1 MLCVWWMPAS
11 LPCVCGECQGRC
23 WYRQKQSVLRIPF
36 RPWWICPLHKMGG
49 WACNSAVLTQ
59 HSLSTEICFSASCE
73 GILSFIPIPLEI
85 CQQVLAVRV
94 IGKARATKRTIF
106 VLLKWWGM
114 LVVLECPRSHCLL
127 SMSFLKVCL
136 WVPVLLYEDDLSKK
150 WSVDVL
156 SAVATPQDGLGSSLS
171 VLQKLTNQKLCS
183 AYGEC
188 RGSLDGR
195 KGSLFSEFLKDL
207 GMKSVCQ
214 HWLTQKL
221 SVWHGILCFIPRFLF
236 EICQQV
242 LALLDMDQAE
252 KSCISCVFV
261 AQSERRFPVQMA
273 QNACSAVVSQK
284 NSFNFL
290 KARKMHLVSHPLG
303 WN

>member
-1 MLCVWWMPAS
+1 MLFPR
-11 LPCVCGECQGRC
+11 LQH
-23 WYRQKQSVLRIPF
+23 L
-36 RPWWICPLHKMGG
+36 KMG
-49 WACNSAVLTQ
+49 WVVACPSYKSWQIKSYALCMVSAGA
-59 HSLSTEICFSASCE
+59 I
-73 GILSFIPIPLEI
+73 
-85 CQQVLAVRV
+85 
-94 IGKARATKRTIF
+94 
-106 VLLKWWGM
+106 
-114 LVVLECPRSHCLL
+114 
-127 SMSFLKVCL
+127 
-136 WVPVLLYEDDLSKK
+136 
-150 WSVDVL
+150 
-156 SAVATPQDGLGSSLS
+156 
-171 VLQKLTNQKLCS
+171 
-183 AYGEC
+183 
-188 RGSLDGR
+188 LDGR

-273 QNACSAVVSQK
+273 KDDNSTALVSEK
-284 NSFNFL
+284 NSFNFR
-290 KARKMHLVSHPLG
+290 KAWKMHWVAHPFG